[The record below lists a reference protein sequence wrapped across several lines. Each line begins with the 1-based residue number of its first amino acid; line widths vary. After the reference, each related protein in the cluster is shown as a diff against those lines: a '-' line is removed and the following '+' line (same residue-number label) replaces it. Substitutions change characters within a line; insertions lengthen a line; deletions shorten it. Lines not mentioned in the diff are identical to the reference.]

1 MTERSSNQTEL
12 KIGINAYNDEDFI
25 MQEAQKY
32 MMYKIG
38 KQKDNSHSNFRI
50 INPFSQKQ

>member
-12 KIGINAYNDEDFI
+12 KIGTSAYNDEDFI
-25 MQEAQKY
+25 RQEAQKY

-38 KQKDNSHSNFRI
+38 KQKDKSHSNFRK
-50 INPFSQKQ
+50 INPFSQEQ